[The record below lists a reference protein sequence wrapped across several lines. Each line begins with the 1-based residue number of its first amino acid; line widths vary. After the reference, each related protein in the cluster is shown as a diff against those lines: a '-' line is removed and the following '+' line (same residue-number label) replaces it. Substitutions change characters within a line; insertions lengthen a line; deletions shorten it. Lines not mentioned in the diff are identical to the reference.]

1 MHEVMMREYL
11 AWRPEPIW
19 NADNSQR
26 AENPDIIQIINT
38 DGMLMRHSVRSGVK
52 KKPLQAKY
60 PGHTMLH
67 SVRSGVKNKPLRAK
81 YPGHTLTAPFEN
93 KAETKPNC
101 GSSPIPSP

>member
-1 MHEVMMREYL
+1 VNTWL
-11 AWRPEPIW
+11 G
-19 NADNSQR
+19 DQSQSGMLIILSVR
-26 AENPDIIQIINT
+26 KIQIIIQIINT

-60 PGHTMLH
+60 PGRTMLH